1 MTQPSKPSPTTKQK
15 EASKSAQEIENEIN
29 STRGAITD
37 DIRALTDKFS
47 PQNIKEEAKNVAKD
61 AASSVAQAASE
72 KVSEVKDNVMEK
84 ANEIK
89 DVVAE
94 KAVALKDTATEKAV
108 ALKDSATEKAAELR
122 DEASEKL
129 AEARDAVVETY
140 DEVSEQAARLGG
152 EVWRFTAANA
162 VPLAM
167 LGLGAGWLIANTRR
181 TRTDSPR
188 RYSAD
193 GARRLSANY
202 EYEDNSDWDV
212 RSGGRSRRTKS
223 SSGSTARPGGKAS
236 GLAHQAGDAA
246 RNAGHKL
253 EETASQGADVIK
265 RSAAQSGEYLR
276 ENFDKART
284 ATRSFAEE
292 NPIALAVATL
302 VAGVGV
308 GMLLPTSESETKLLT
323 PARQKIDSWLGDAR
337 EAASDMANVA
347 KQTARDTLH
356 ASH

>member
-1 MTQPSKPSPTTKQK
+1 VTQPSKPSQTTKQK
-15 EASKSAQEIENEIN
+15 EASKSAQEIENEI
-29 STRGAITD
+29 STTRGAISD
-37 DIRALTDKFS
+37 DIRALSDKFS
-47 PQNIKEEAKNVAKD
+47 AQNIKQEAKNAAKD

-72 KVSEVKDNVMEK
+72 KASEVKDNVMEK

-89 DVVAE
+89 DVVTE
-94 KAVALKDTATEKAV
+94 KAVAIKDTATEKAV
-108 ALKDSATEKAAELR
+108 ELR

-140 DEVSEQAARLGG
+140 DEVSEQAMRLGG

-162 VPLAM
+162 VPLA
-167 LGLGAGWLIANTRR
+167 LVGVGAGWLIANSRR
-181 TRTDSPR
+181 TQTDYPR
-188 RYSAD
+188 RYSTD
-193 GARRLSANY
+193 GARRLSADY
-202 EYEDNSDWDV
+202 QYEDEPEWDE
-212 RSGGRSRRTKS
+212 RSGTMRPRRMTGS
-223 SSGSTARPGGKAS
+223 TRSTARPRAKAT

-246 RNAGHKL
+246 RNAGHKI
-253 EETASQGADVIK
+253 EETASQGADALK
-265 RSAAQSGEYLR
+265 RSAAQSGAYLR
-276 ENFDKART
+276 ENFDKARM

-308 GMLLPTSESETKLLT
+308 GMLLPTSERETKLLT

-337 EAASDMANVA
+337 EAASDVANVA
-347 KQTARDTLH
+347 KQTARETLH